1 MWRWYQ
7 FVPDQYSVP
16 HLRFWTVQPDSRIF
30 SFPKYNVW
38 DAVPLFVAL
47 FHETVLGVDLHSL
60 HTPCALLAQRF
71 QTCLHYTH
79 NSLQLPVA
87 HFVRLN
93 SVLQLLPAC
102 LMVARIFFTASKFA
116 LVTFLNHTD
125 DWFPTRFR
133 ETLQRET
140 HACVPGQ
147 RKTHT
152 LERRISSNLIE
163 QRIWL
168 S

>member
-1 MWRWYQ
+1 MFSPSKVVWRWYQ

-38 DAVPLFVAL
+38 DAVPLFVVL

-102 LMVARIFFTASKFA
+102 LHGFPHNFRNLKVCTGHPFDTPDGSYGLASA
-116 LVTFLNHTD
+116 
-125 DWFPTRFR
+125 FR
-133 ETLQRET
+133 C
-140 HACVPGQ
+140 AGV
-147 RKTHT
+147 
-152 LERRISSNLIE
+152 S
-163 QRIWL
+163 L

>member
-1 MWRWYQ
+1 M
-7 FVPDQYSVP
+7 VPDQYSVP

-38 DAVPLFVAL
+38 DAVPLFVVL

-102 LMVARIFFTASKFA
+102 LMVARIFSLKVCTSHLLEPHRRLVPNTVSRNNTAKRG
-116 LVTFLNHTD
+116 
-125 DWFPTRFR
+125 TRMR
-133 ETLQRET
+133 SWSAQNPYLGKENI
-140 HACVPGQ
+140 CKSG
-147 RKTHT
+147 
-152 LERRISSNLIE
+152 
-163 QRIWL
+163 
-168 S
+168 